1 MKILEKNFR
10 KVFFWFWIKQ
20 WRAIILIL
28 ILIILIWSYS
38 AYRIPKESFP
48 EIILGMVTITTL
60 YPWGNP
66 EDIDTL
72 ITKKIENQIS
82 SIEGINRIDSTSTN
96 NFSTIVVTL
105 ENRVDA
111 NTISNKIQNTLQNSP
126 LPTDEKDPMISQ
138 IDMKTI
144 GRTMFS
150 LALYAKDLRYSK
162 EYLIEKAFQLKKFL
176 ENVGDTDTINICLC
190 RFLPFP
196 RRHQLC

>member
-1 MKILEKNFR
+1 
-10 KVFFWFWIKQ
+10 
-20 WRAIILIL
+20 
-28 ILIILIWSYS
+28 
-38 AYRIPKESFP
+38 
-48 EIILGMVTITTL
+48 MVTITTL

-82 SIEGINRIDSTSTN
+82 SIEGINHIDSTSTN
-96 NFSTIVVTL
+96 NFFTIVVTL

-111 NTISNKIQNTLQNSP
+111 NIISNKIQNTLQNSP
-126 LPTDEKDPMISQ
+126 LPTDK
-138 IDMKTI
+138 
-144 GRTMFS
+144 
-150 LALYAKDLRYSK
+150 K

-176 ENVGDTDTINICLC
+176 ENVGDIDTINICLC